1 MSNKP
6 TSDGPHISMA
16 QLASSPAA
24 APAKSTADLAITL
37 DVEPRKPRLAWQGM
51 ERKELAGAV
60 PTQVV
65 EIVSPGRAVE
75 RKDELDLSSR
85 SAARAEPARPENR
98 LIWTNDN
105 LVALQT
111 LLDERDAK
119 TKDYRYRGKVD
130 LVYIDPPFMVNADF
144 RADNAIDIELD
155 EKAGVQAR
163 KEPSLVEILAY
174 KDTWRQGLDSF
185 LSMLRARLLIL
196 KQLLTPTG
204 SIYVHLDWHAS
215 HYVKVLMDDV
225 FGYEIFQNEIV
236 WKRTTSR
243 ADTVGYNHV
252 HDVIL
257 VYGGGASPFVQQV
270 KTPYDPT
277 YIRQHYGLVDKG
289 GRYQPISLTPPGVR
303 GGATGDA
310 WRGINPTTKG
320 LHWKYPPAELDRLD
334 KQGRIYWPERG
345 DMPRLKLYLSEME
358 GVPLQSIWMDIPPV
372 NAQAVER
379 LGYPT
384 QKPVALVERIITASC
399 PPGGL
404 VLDCFLGSGTTA
416 EAAERLGR
424 RWIGIDNGK
433 YAIHLT
439 RKRLIQLH
447 GQPRPP
453 EKPGCDYVECKTCKN
468 IERKERPKK
477 SPGPYHVRPFTVE
490 NMGVYQRASEWQGF
504 QQHRTAYR
512 DEMIKVFGGEP
523 VEHSPLLHGRKG
535 NTWVHVGPLDAP
547 VSSVQVWSIAREA
560 QRTTTKAV
568 TVLSADFDTL
578 SGSEKDE
585 IKKKTGVT
593 VTIRVIPASAIDE
606 VRRRLD
612 LQRQNPDLAVEST
625 AIPAFYAPLSI
636 VLREHVAGRNVEI
649 KLDRC
654 EVDIESF
661 IASQRPML
669 KPITDRMSEAARK
682 KAADEVKR
690 WEKREK
696 ELEAWLAKAKSWQA
710 FVDFW
715 AVDWN
720 YGRQVGEDGKPIFV
734 TEWQSFRSQGGS
746 GDGELTFSAKFSYPE
761 GGRYRVAARVTDVF
775 GNDGIAT
782 VEVETRR

>member
-1 MSNKP
+1 MAKTTTPP
-6 TSDGPHISMA
+6 TASPPPPASD
-16 QLASSPAA
+16 L
-24 APAKSTADLAITL
+24 TVTL

-51 ERKELAGAV
+51 GRKELAGAV

-65 EIVSPGRAVE
+65 EIVRPGRAVE
-75 RKDELDLSSR
+75 RKGELELGARAAARDELV
-85 SAARAEPARPENR
+85 RPENR

-111 LLDERDAK
+111 LLEERDPK
-119 TKDYRYRGKVD
+119 TKDWRYRGKVD
-130 LVYIDPPFMVNADF
+130 LVYIDPPFMVNDDF

-155 EKAGVQAR
+155 EKAHVQAR
-163 KEPSLVEILAY
+163 KEPSLVEIIAY

-185 LSMLRARLLIL
+185 ISMLRSRLVLL
-196 KQLLTPTG
+196 KQLLAPTG
-204 SIYVHLDWHAS
+204 SIYVHLDWHAV
-215 HYVKVLMDDV
+215 HYVKVLMDEV
-225 FGYEIFQNEIV
+225 FGYENMQHEVI
-236 WKRTTSR
+236 WKRTSAR
-243 ADTVGYNHV
+243 SDAQGFNHI

-257 VYGGGASPFVQQV
+257 GYAGGGTTYWNPVYTPLDPDYVRSKYANIDPATGRRFMLDNLTSPNPRPNMTYV
-270 KTPYDPT
+270 YD
-277 YIRQHYGLVDKG
+277 G
-289 GRYQPISLTPPGVR
+289 YQPPENGWRYSLETMKEM
-303 GGATGDA
+303 DA
-310 WRGINPTTKG
+310 KG
-320 LHWKYPPAELDRLD
+320 LIVRPTGRGTRLRFKRFLDD
-334 KQGRIYWPERG
+334 EG
-345 DMPRLKLYLSEME
+345 MPLSS
-358 GVPLQSIWMDIPPV
+358 VWSDISPV
-372 NAQAVER
+372 NSQAVER

-384 QKPVALVERIITASC
+384 QKPVALLERIITASC

-404 VLDCFLGSGTTA
+404 VLDSFMGSGTTS

-433 YAIHLT
+433 YAIHLA

-447 GQPRPP
+447 GLPRPP
-453 EKPGCDYVECKTCKN
+453 ERPSYDYVGCKHCKN
-468 IERKERPKK
+468 IERKDKPQR
-477 SPGPYHVRPFTVE
+477 SPGPYQVRPFTVE

-535 NTWVHVGPLDAP
+535 NAWVHVGPLDAP

-560 QRTTTKAV
+560 QRTSTKAV

-578 SGSEKDE
+578 SGSEKDD
-585 IKKKTGVT
+585 IKKKTGVA

-606 VRRRLD
+606 VKRRLD
-612 LQRQNPDLAVEST
+612 LLRANPDLAIEST

-636 VLREHVAGRNVEI
+636 VLQEEVSGRNVTLAL
-649 KLDRC
+649 KRC

-669 KPITDRMSEAARK
+669 KAVTDMMTDKAKK
-682 KAADEVKR
+682 KAVDELKR

-696 ELEAWLAKAKSWQA
+696 ELTDWLAKARSWQA

-720 YGRQVGEDGKPIFV
+720 YGRQVGEDEKPIFV
-734 TEWQSFRSQGGS
+734 TEWQSFRSRGADGI
-746 GDGELTFSAKFSYPE
+746 GELTFAAKFSYPE
-761 GGRYRVAARVTDVF
+761 TGRYRIAARVTDVF

-782 VEVETRR
+782 VEVEVRK